1 MSRTAWRHEAIRA
14 CATRDP
20 VQVEKV
26 LRSYTELSTG
36 TAPDALKMF
45 LVRWLR
51 PPDWP
56 LLRGLADSP
65 DPSAR
70 QVAALLVPSAWLVR
84 ASAAEARLRR
94 LARDES
100 PAVRDWVALAIA
112 ELVTSYTDGADVV
125 RRWAGHSSVEA
136 RRAAA
141 VGTGWAAAS
150 ADTATARRLL
160 DALTP
165 LMSDPSEDVRYLL
178 APVAIGDGMLRY
190 HPDLTLSWL
199 GALASAPEP
208 QTRWAVARALGSR
221 AARVHQEAAWRV
233 LAPLVE
239 DHEQEVRQA
248 ARLAAASLSPTL
260 F

>member
-1 MSRTAWRHEAIRA
+1 LSRTAWRHEAIRA

-26 LRSYTELSTG
+26 LRGYTELSTG

-56 LLRGLADSP
+56 LLRGLADST

-239 DHEQEVRQA
+239 DQEQEVRQA

>member
-1 MSRTAWRHEAIRA
+1 M
-14 CATRDP
+14 
-20 VQVEKV
+20 EKL
-26 LRSYTELSTG
+26 LRSYTELATG

-45 LVRWLR
+45 LVRWLK
-51 PPDWP
+51 PPDWR
-56 LLRGLADSP
+56 LLRGLADST

-84 ASAAEARLRR
+84 AAAAEARLRR

-112 ELVTSYTDGADVV
+112 ELVTSYSDGSDVV
-125 RRWAGHSSVEA
+125 KRWASHSSVEA

-165 LMSDPSEDVRYLL
+165 LMADGTEEVRYVL
-178 APVAIGDGMLRY
+178 APITIGDGMLRY
-190 HPDLTLSWL
+190 HPDLTLAWL
-199 GALASAPEP
+199 GTLARGTQP
-208 QTRWAVARALGSR
+208 QARWAVARALGCR
-221 AARVHQEAAWRV
+221 AAKAHQEAAWRV
-233 LAPLVE
+233 LAPLV
-239 DHEQEVRQA
+239 DDREQEVRQA
-248 ARLAAASLSPTL
+248 ARLAAASLSPSL